1 MYGVPFNIP
10 YEQSVLLKK
19 MKDLDGNDSRK
30 YFYHKFDLSW
40 TESISHLL
48 TDDRLLL
55 LDTDLYAR
63 KPLQA
68 LYETPLADHECWPWS
83 LTRESG
89 NTQNGCWTT
98 TGSLGIDHPCFYN
111 TGVALIHISSFV
123 KHQIWE
129 KSLETYPSP
138 PCRPS
143 TTRISSTG

>member
-1 MYGVPFNIP
+1 
-10 YEQSVLLKK
+10 

-68 LYETPLADHECWPWS
+68 LYETPLADHECMAMVID
-83 LTRESG
+83 
-89 NTQNGCWTT
+89 
-98 TGSLGIDHPCFYN
+98 TGIWKYPEWVLDHNRSLGIDHPCFYN
-111 TGVALIHISSFV
+111 TGVALIHIRCV
-123 KHQIWE
+123 
-129 KSLETYPSP
+129 
-138 PCRPS
+138 
-143 TTRISSTG
+143 